1 MVPPKVSVVL
11 PVWNGEQYLRQTLDS
26 ILGQDFPE
34 LEVVIV
40 DDGSSDGTAQILS
53 LYSGDTRIRLFRQT
67 NKGLVAA
74 LNKGLEL
81 ATAEFIARIDADDLM
96 IPSRLTAQFS
106 YLRENPDVLAV
117 GSFIELIDGKGRK
130 IGLRAFPAGKV
141 KVTETMRRY
150 CTLAHPAVM
159 ARKSALLAAGGYRE
173 CFRHA
178 EDYDLWLRLIE
189 MGPVDNIPE
198 PLTKYRIHEKSVTHL
213 HRVEQGLST
222 LAAQLAY
229 RRRKAGLGDPFL
241 TLTKAVTYDD
251 IDALEIPAVDQS
263 DFVVIRFAL
272 LSEEST
278 DTTKLVSALAWSW
291 TLRKY
296 LHSGRYVRHCIVP
309 ATATLLKAGE
319 YRLAFSWYANAMFT
333 APLSCC
339 WMTLK
344 LLITRSG

>member
-1 MVPPKVSVVL
+1 MVPPKVSVIL

-40 DDGSSDGTAQILS
+40 DDGSSDGTSQILS
-53 LYSGDTRIRLFRQT
+53 LYSGDTRIRIFRQT

-81 ATAEFIARIDADDLM
+81 ATAEFIARIDADDIM
-96 IPSRLTAQFS
+96 IPSRLTSQFS
-106 YLRENPDVLAV
+106 YLRKNPDVLAV
-117 GSFIELIDGKGRK
+117 GSFIELIDGKGRR
-130 IGLRAFPAGKV
+130 IGLRTFPIGKGKV
-141 KVTETMRRY
+141 TDTMVSH

-159 ARKSALLAAGGYRE
+159 ARKSALLVAGGYRE

-189 MGPVDNIPE
+189 IGPVDNIPE

-213 HRVEQGLST
+213 HRANQGLST

-241 TLTKAVTYDD
+241 AMTRAVTFDD
-251 IDALEIPAVDQS
+251 IAALKLPAVDQS
-263 DFVVIRFAL
+263 NFVITRFAL
-272 LSEEST
+272 LAEESA
-278 DTTKLVSALAWSW
+278 DATKILSALAWSW
-291 TLRKY
+291 SLRKH
-296 LHSGRYVRHCIVP
+296 LHIGRYVRHCILP
-309 ATATLLKAGE
+309 ATALLQKAGE
-319 YRLAFSWYANAMFT
+319 YRLALSWYTKAMLT

-344 LLITRSG
+344 YLTTKSG